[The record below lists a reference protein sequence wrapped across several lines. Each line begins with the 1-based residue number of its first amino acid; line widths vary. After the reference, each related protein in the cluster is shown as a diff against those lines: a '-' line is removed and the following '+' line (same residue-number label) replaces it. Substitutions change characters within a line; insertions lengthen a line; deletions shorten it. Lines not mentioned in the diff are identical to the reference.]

1 MVTPLKD
8 TPPPPLGVG
17 LSYRMKHIH
26 NLPLERD
33 VNERLAPCTPE
44 VTYNSAIFQLQVMR
58 TNLQTINHVNVVIK
72 MSLGRVY
79 GWKF

>member
-8 TPPPPLGVG
+8 TPPPPPGVG

-44 VTYNSAIFQLQVMR
+44 LTYNS
-58 TNLQTINHVNVVIK
+58 
-72 MSLGRVY
+72 Y
-79 GWKF
+79 